1 MFVFKNIDKSGTTT
15 NKSIVHYTQNLN
27 TGSSGLTSTQFIS
40 ASLNNNYWQSLNV
53 LFYTSGS
60 EKFKY
65 ESKYSYHTSNFT
77 IYDNLNPQHL
87 NKFHGYD
94 SGSII
99 SIPQHY
105 CGERIKTKTFILTDK
120 SYSSSIDNSI
130 KPIIKDDG
138 YGNLYSSNAYHS
150 QSAETSISSSDNYVG
165 NIFYD
170 MGIAIIT
177 ETGSWSGSVN
187 YTDITSTSNYTLQ
200 FDSTET
206 IYTKEYSVTINPNEF
221 DYSMNYSLRCL
232 TSGSSVTFEQ
242 ATASFGSPI
251 LSNPY
256 LCSEFTGSDWHPY
269 ITNIALYN
277 KGEYD
282 DPVIIARLPKPIMKS
297 NKVATTFKIKL
308 DI

>member
-1 MFVFKNIDKSGTTT
+1 MFVFKNIDNSGTTT

-40 ASLNNNYWQSLNV
+40 ASFNDKYWQSLNV

-60 EKFKY
+60 PTFLSETKFNY
-65 ESKYSYHTSNFT
+65 YTSNFT
-77 IYDNLNPQHL
+77 IYDNVRSQHL

-99 SIPQHY
+99 SITHDHY
-105 CGERIKTKTFILTDK
+105 SEKIKTGTFTLIDK
-120 SYSSSIDNSI
+120 SYTNNAGNN
-130 KPIIKDDG
+130 PIIKDDG
-138 YGNLYSSNAYHS
+138 YGNLYSTNATIS
-150 QSAETSISSSDNYVG
+150 QSAATSISSSDNYVG

-170 MGIAIIT
+170 QGMVILT

-187 YTDITSTSNYTLQ
+187 YTDITSASNYTVQ
-200 FDSTET
+200 FDSTDT
-206 IYTKEYSVTINPNEF
+206 IYTNEYSVTINPNEF
-221 DYSMNYSLRCL
+221 DYSMNYSLRCF

-251 LSNPY
+251 LTNPY
-256 LCSEFTGSDWHPY
+256 LCSEFTGSEWHPY

-277 KGEYD
+277 KGEYN
-282 DPVIIARLPKPIMKS
+282 DPVIMARLPKPIMKS
-297 NKVATTFKIKL
+297 DKIATTFKIKL
-308 DI
+308 DM

>member
-1 MFVFKNIDKSGTTT
+1 MFVYKNIDKSGTTT

-40 ASLNNNYWQSLNV
+40 ASFNDKYWQSLNV

-60 EKFKY
+60 PTLLPD
-65 ESKYSYHTSNFT
+65 SKYQFHTSNFT
-77 IYDNLNPQHL
+77 IYDNVNPQHL

-99 SIPQHY
+99 SITQEHY
-105 CGERIKTKTFILTDK
+105 GEKIKTGTFTLTDK
-120 SYSSSIDNSI
+120 SYTNNAGNN
-130 KPIIKDDG
+130 PIIKDDG
-138 YGNLYSSNAYHS
+138 YGNLYSSNATIS
-150 QSAETSISSSDNYVG
+150 QSSATSISSSDNYVG

-170 MGIAIIT
+170 MGMAILT
-177 ETGSWSGSVN
+177 ETGSWSGSIN
-187 YTDITSTSNYTLQ
+187 YTDITSASNYTIQ
-200 FDSTET
+200 FDSTDT
-206 IYTKEYSVTINPNEF
+206 NYTKEYSVTINPNEF
-221 DYSMNYSLRCL
+221 EYSMNYSLRCL

-277 KGEYD
+277 RGEYD
-282 DPVIIARLPKPIMKS
+282 DPVIIAKLPKPIMKS
-297 NKVATTFKIKL
+297 DKIATTFKIKL
-308 DI
+308 DM